1 MYRYFLTILL
11 LAASTLTLA
20 DQKYNPYENRWEF
33 AESGA
38 KLEYN
43 PYEDEWKYP

>member
-20 DQKYNPYENRWEF
+20 DQKYNPHTGSWETTDGD
-33 AESGA
+33 ST
-38 KLEYN
+38 LQYN